1 MGLVG
6 TSIPLAKLRGSSQRL
21 VVDSALHF
29 ESFGA
34 RCDWES
40 FVFLALGLGVDPYH
54 GGLQGLL
61 TTAEDTQTI
70 RDSEDNPVMIL
81 RRVDG
86 GSWTAQ
92 LGCNLSFSAR
102 RAMAVAY
109 VMILP
114 TNDKIGFIPLGQY
127 SAPAV
132 APSADQCA
140 VPTMSSIYE
149 AISRAETPENHL
161 SSALTWMFYL
171 ESVFYGETQQ
181 ELLPVPQSVLQ
192 AREKAVAELGKI
204 VALADTLN
212 GIFRNK
218 PLEDKIIDAL
228 ELAKRELPSYTIER
242 RPRRRALVPENC
254 PTYVDIH
261 DAVTQNPLYQQ
272 LRNQFYPPPAAL
284 RGQNIDLGDLK
295 SQAAVL
301 ARVILGISIVQVWQ
315 REEWKTLSLPDGSF
329 APRLNRSP
337 LKEILNDG
345 KVVVYVG

>member
-6 TSIPLAKLRGSSQRL
+6 ASIPLAKLRGSSQRL

-29 ESFGA
+29 ESCGV

-40 FVFLALGLGVDPYH
+40 FVFLALGLGVDPYR

-61 TTAEDTQTI
+61 TTVEDTQTI
-70 RDSEDNPVMIL
+70 RDSKDNPVMIL

-114 TNDKIGFIPLGQY
+114 TNGKIGFIPLGQY
-127 SAPAV
+127 SPPAV

-140 VPTMSSIYE
+140 VPTMLSIYE
-149 AISRAETPENHL
+149 AISRAETPGNHL

-181 ELLPVPQSVLQ
+181 ELLPVPQFVLQ
-192 AREKAVAELGKI
+192 AREKATAELEI
-204 VALADTLN
+204 VPLADTLH

-242 RPRRRALVPENC
+242 RQRRKVLAPENC

-272 LRNQFYPPPAAL
+272 LRVQFYPSPAVS
-284 RGQNIDLGDLK
+284 RGQIIDLGDLK

-315 REEWKTLSLPDGSF
+315 REEWKTLNLPDGSF
-329 APRLNRSP
+329 APRLSRSP
-337 LKEILNDG
+337 LKEILNNG